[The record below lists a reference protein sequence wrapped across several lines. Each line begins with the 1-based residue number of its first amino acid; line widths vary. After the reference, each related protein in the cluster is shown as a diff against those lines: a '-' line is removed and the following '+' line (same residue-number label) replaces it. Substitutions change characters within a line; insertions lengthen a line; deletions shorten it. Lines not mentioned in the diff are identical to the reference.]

1 MRLSYEDL
9 AFTVEGLQEAQ
20 EIDPFAEIELTY
32 SGTAPNGEV
41 SLANHAED
49 SLLSN
54 LRYEV
59 EPTNGLDNGDT
70 VTVSLPNVDTGESRR
85 YYLTNFGVVFTET
98 QKTYTVEGLG
108 AYVTSLS
115 EVAADTETLDEMK
128 ARGEDSLRATAA
140 KEWSEEISLDSMTYL
155 GSYLLM
161 AKDTDGRMN
170 PNNMLYLVYQV
181 QSSANLPEDGIHQS
195 FSYYYT
201 VQFNNLT
208 VSPDGKISVNL
219 GEYSTSRDRFR
230 KEFGNRSYYYNGYEN
245 LDTAFRQSVSVNVD
259 RYTYESNIET
269 GQTAAA

>member
-1 MRLSYEDL
+1 M
-9 AFTVEGLQEAQ
+9 
-20 EIDPFAEIELTY
+20 
-32 SGTAPNGEV
+32 
-41 SLANHAED
+41 
-49 SLLSN
+49 
-54 LRYEV
+54 
-59 EPTNGLDNGDT
+59 
-70 VTVSLPNVDTGESRR
+70 PNVDTGESRR